1 MERLVVMKQLWCN
14 YFLFCYRFYCFRI
27 YVLKF
32 IYKHIFRSFHFQC
45 RNGIFIVYV
54 CVSGVWC
61 DVGSAIQHY
70 ISFFY
75 YSFPFLGWIFFTSQ
89 FHRVCMVS
97 LCRTFRSSVH
107 KFILVLSIRR
117 KLIRCFRRF
126 GISLWVKVYRNNNKH
141 KHTGF
146 VTQSSF
152 FSCDSILFIFIMA
165 KQIALK
171 LTVLFSFN
179 FLWLFDCFLR
189 PSASV
194 HSKFFLFVF
203 FYANKSLLLTTPQV
217 TFCVFFPLSWIGF
230 CFSACE
236 RLSQFEVYHDA
247 AIYSLIPNFT
257 FVLWMAML
265 MRWQQI
271 NKFLWSQAIILK
283 IINRGRF
290 FFFLFFF
297 LVCVYGCCWPHSA
310 TTFVYA
316 VQPAFSQDAI
326 NLRTVSKSFQ

>member
-141 KHTGF
+141 KHTVF

-194 HSKFFLFVF
+194 HSKYFCSYFSMRINHFCSPHRRSLFVF
-203 FYANKSLLLTTPQV
+203 F
-217 TFCVFFPLSWIGF
+217 
-230 CFSACE
+230 
-236 RLSQFEVYHDA
+236 
-247 AIYSLIPNFT
+247 
-257 FVLWMAML
+257 
-265 MRWQQI
+265 
-271 NKFLWSQAIILK
+271 
-283 IINRGRF
+283 
-290 FFFLFFF
+290 FLFRGLAFVF
-297 LVCVYGCCWPHSA
+297 RRVSAYHNSKCIMMRLYIVWFRILHLFYGWRC
-310 TTFVYA
+310 
-316 VQPAFSQDAI
+316 
-326 NLRTVSKSFQ
+326 